1 MFFSG
6 QYLCD
11 GCSHCEGSVR
21 LATQTRIAETMPGD
35 FDASKRVTMH
45 FCDACAA
52 EWDALDIDED
62 SDDDDGFRDPRAKYD
77 DLRSFD
83 AQWTPDDLES
93 CAEVLSG

>member
-1 MFFSG
+1 
-6 QYLCD
+6 
-11 GCSHCEGSVR
+11 
-21 LATQTRIAETMPGD
+21 MPGD

>member
-1 MFFSG
+1 
-6 QYLCD
+6 
-11 GCSHCEGSVR
+11 
-21 LATQTRIAETMPGD
+21 MPGD
-35 FDASKRVTMH
+35 FDASKRVRMH

-62 SDDDDGFRDPRAKYD
+62 GDDDDGFRDPRAKYD

-93 CAEVLSG
+93 CAEVLANG